1 MKRVLVLTLLAAAC
15 APRQALADAAMSGV
29 VRAHAYHAAHLPGT
43 PDFYGLTLHLKA
55 EPRLSSDDAARLELR
70 ATNVPVTGMSTDAPS
85 DTELVEAWAVH
96 HFADSD
102 LRIGKQIVVWGRADG
117 INPTDNLNGRDQLT
131 WRPFDDDQRIGA
143 WALKYDAFVDQDR
156 SWTLFV
162 APELARS
169 RSRTPSV
176 PNPII
181 DRAPERSSANT
192 QVGLKWNQ
200 LGNGLDYSLSYYRG
214 FASVAELVQVGVN
227 ARGPLLEQHYDPVHV
242 LGADLAASLG
252 KWGMRAELAYT
263 AVRGNAV
270 QRKSNLYWVAGVDR
284 TIAGNLNVNVQ
295 LFGRAVRDFEDP
307 AAIADAKARYLA
319 VQNAI
324 SIGQQD
330 RRSYGYSLRI
340 SDKWLGETM
349 DGDVLLVRNTTRN
362 NSMVRAVLG
371 YALTDQWKVLGGA
384 VWYRG
389 AAETLFGRRLA
400 DRRLLAEIRYAF

>member
-1 MKRVLVLTLLAAAC
+1 MKRVLVLTLLAAAG
-15 APRQALADAAMSGV
+15 APRQALADAALSGV
-29 VRAHAYHAAHLPGT
+29 VRAHAYHASALPGT

-55 EPRLSSDDAARLELR
+55 EPRLSSDDAAKVEVR
-70 ATNVPVTGMSTDAPS
+70 ATNVPVTSMTQNAPS

-96 HFADSD
+96 HFANAD

-117 INPTDNLNGRDQLT
+117 INPTDNLNGRDLLT

-143 WALKYDAFVDQDR
+143 WALKVDGFVDQDR

-169 RSRTPSV
+169 RAKTPPV
-176 PNPII
+176 ANPVI
-181 DRAPERSSANT
+181 DRAPERSGANT
-192 QVGLKWNQ
+192 QLGLKWNQ
-200 LGNGLDYSLSYYRG
+200 LGNGLDYSISYYRG

-242 LGADLAASLG
+242 LGADFAASLG
-252 KWGMRAELAYT
+252 KWGVRAEAAYT
-263 AVRGNAV
+263 IVRDSAV

-307 AAIADAKARYLA
+307 LAVLDPKARYLA

-324 SIGQQD
+324 SISQQD
-330 RRSYGYSLRI
+330 RRSYGYTLRV
-340 SDKWLGETM
+340 SDKWLGETV

-389 AAETLFGRRLA
+389 AAETLFGRRVA
-400 DRRLLAEIRYAF
+400 DRRLLVEVKYAF